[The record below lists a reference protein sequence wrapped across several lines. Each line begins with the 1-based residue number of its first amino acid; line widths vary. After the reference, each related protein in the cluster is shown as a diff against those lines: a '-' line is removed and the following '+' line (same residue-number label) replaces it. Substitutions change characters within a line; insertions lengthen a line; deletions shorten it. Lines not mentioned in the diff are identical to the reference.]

1 MEKQFVTYEIA
12 LKLKE
17 LGFDE
22 ECLAYYTSPSQNEV
36 YLDKDGEKTRF
47 CLLSRKIS
55 GELKG
60 QGSVRNYLF
69 QWLLDNDKTS
79 GELHTLAHS
88 VTAPLWQQVIDW
100 FIDKYDIHISLEPIY
115 KPQQFQNLM
124 YCYAIS
130 TKENFYGGIDDNLD
144 NWIGLNDGGNMFH
157 IENSRYKARE
167 QAILKAIELCQNKK

>member
-22 ECLAYYTSPSQNEV
+22 ECLCTYSN
-36 YLDKDGEKTRF
+36 GE
-47 CLLSRKIS
+47 LSRNPSNRIDAKPIQKNPYTWKNS
-55 GELKG
+55 KVHN
-60 QGSVRNYLF
+60 SIVC
-69 QWLLDNDKTS
+69 
-79 GELHTLAHS
+79 
-88 VTAPLWQQVIDW
+88 APLWQQVIDW
-100 FIDKYDIHISLEPIY
+100 FIDKYDIHISLEPVY

-130 TKENFYGGIDDNLD
+130 TKENFYGGMDDNLD

-157 IENSRYKARE
+157 IENSRYKAHE
-167 QAILKAIELCQNKK
+167 QAILKAIELCKSN

>member
-1 MEKQFVTYEIA
+1 MKEQFVTYEIA

-22 ECLAYYTSPSQNEV
+22 ECLAFYSHEEV
-36 YLDKDGEKTRF
+36 YPDKDYNKTDFVLLSSKTR
-47 CLLSRKIS
+47 
-55 GELKG
+55 GELVG
-60 QGSVRNYLF
+60 HGSVRNFLF
-69 QWLLDNDKTS
+69 DWLKDNDKTS
-79 GELHTLAHS
+79 GELSTLSNS

-100 FIDKYDIHISLEPIY
+100 FREKYDIHISFEPVY

-130 TKENFYGGIDDNLD
+130 TKENFYGGMDDNLD

-157 IENSRYKARE
+157 IENSYYKARE
-167 QAILKAIELCQNKK
+167 QAILKVIELCKNN